1 MSLSGRSPLAANS
14 PAEPRDGAPRW
25 TWLAHPHG
33 RPAEPEARRWLA
45 RQLGDPALSL
55 WRDERQRPHLS
66 PPHQDYDC
74 NWSHSGER
82 LLVALAPQLD
92 RHDLRRVSAALRWGR
107 DMRQA
112 WTFASP
118 GWAPAATALVVSSSC
133 GAPASEVLRAA
144 ATQIREDESRRLE
157 AAAGRAGVLL
167 VLPLG
172 LCFLPAFVATSVV
185 PILLVLLG
193 ESLR

>member
-1 MSLSGRSPLAANS
+1 MLVVTVVVVAALLLW
-14 PAEPRDGAPRW
+14 PPRGAERPRPTVVRDG
-25 TWLAHPHG
+25 
-33 RPAEPEARRWLA
+33 
-45 RQLGDPALSL
+45 QI
-55 WRDERQRPHLS
+55 Q
-66 PPHQDYDC
+66 QDA
-74 NWSHSGER
+74 GER
-82 LLVALAPQLD
+82 PFLTDVADATDLVALALTAGGSVPDALESVAQVVPGAVAL
-92 RHDLRRVSAALRWGR
+92 DLRRVSAALRWGR

-112 WTFASP
+112 WSFASP

-144 ATQIREDESRRLE
+144 ATQIREEESRRLE

-185 PILLVLLG
+185 PILLVLLD

>member
-1 MSLSGRSPLAANS
+1 MLVVTVVVVAALLLWPPRGAERPR
-14 PAEPRDGAPRW
+14 PAVVRDG
-25 TWLAHPHG
+25 LM
-33 RPAEPEARRWLA
+33 
-45 RQLGDPALSL
+45 
-55 WRDERQRPHLS
+55 DE
-66 PPHQDYDC
+66 DE
-74 NWSHSGER
+74 GER
-82 LLVALAPQLD
+82 PFLTDVADATDLVALALTAGGSVPDALESVAQVVPGAVAL
-92 RHDLRRVSAALRWGR
+92 DLRRVSAALRWGR

-144 ATQIREDESRRLE
+144 ATQIREEESRRLE

>member
-1 MSLSGRSPLAANS
+1 MSIAVVVLVVAALLLW
-14 PAEPRDGAPRW
+14 PTRAVAPPRAPRHDDAARDDAV
-25 TWLAHPHG
+25 TE
-33 RPAEPEARRWLA
+33 RPL
-45 RQLGDPALSL
+45 LS
-55 WRDERQRPHLS
+55 DVA
-66 PPHQDYDC
+66 DATD
-74 NWSHSGER
+74 
-82 LLVALAPQLD
+82 LVALALTAGGSVPDVLESVA
-92 RHDLRRVSAALRWGR
+92 RVAPSAAAMDLRRVSAALRWGR
-107 DMRQA
+107 DMREA

-118 GWAPAATALVVSSSC
+118 GWGPSATALVVSTSC

-144 ATQIREDESRRLE
+144 AAQIRDEEERRLE

-185 PILLVLLG
+185 PMLLVLLG

>member
-1 MSLSGRSPLAANS
+1 MLVVTVVVVAALLLWPPRGAERPR
-14 PAEPRDGAPRW
+14 PAVVRDG
-25 TWLAHPHG
+25 HM
-33 RPAEPEARRWLA
+33 
-45 RQLGDPALSL
+45 Q
-55 WRDERQRPHLS
+55 
-66 PPHQDYDC
+66 QDA
-74 NWSHSGER
+74 GER
-82 LLVALAPQLD
+82 PFLTDVADATDLMALALTAGGSVPDALESVAQVVPGAVAL
-92 RHDLRRVSAALRWGR
+92 DLRRVSAALRWGR

-144 ATQIREDESRRLE
+144 ATQIREEESRRLE

>member
-1 MSLSGRSPLAANS
+1 MLVVTVVVVAALLLWPPRGAERPR
-14 PAEPRDGAPRW
+14 PAVVRDG
-25 TWLAHPHG
+25 
-33 RPAEPEARRWLA
+33 
-45 RQLGDPALSL
+45 QM
-55 WRDERQRPHLS
+55 Q
-66 PPHQDYDC
+66 QDA
-74 NWSHSGER
+74 GER
-82 LLVALAPQLD
+82 PFLTDVADATDLVALALTAGGSVPDALESVAQVVPGAVAL
-92 RHDLRRVSAALRWGR
+92 DLRRVSAALRWGR

-144 ATQIREDESRRLE
+144 ATQIREEESRRLE

-185 PILLVLLG
+185 PILLVLLA